1 MRTVKTAALLTVSLS
16 IFGGLT
22 ALSPDPA
29 LATTECTAGF
39 VNTTSN
45 GNIRIV
51 RFTAP
56 NSGNG
61 SCTWDV
67 PENVFV
73 VDYLV
78 VAGGGGGGSGGGGGG
93 GVVTS
98 WDSNANPQT
107 VEPGATISVTVG
119 AGGTGGAGGS
129 GRYSGAAGTAHQT
142 LATNGA
148 DSVFGSVT
156 AVGGGRGGSDSI
168 GATGGSSGGD
178 SYDRSTTGGAV
189 AAASTVVGAASFGN
203 DGGGSPAGGYSSG
216 GGGGG
221 AGASG
226 GNARIPGGSCF
237 VNPGSSN
244 SSTGQY
250 GENCASQY
258 LAGGNGGSGKSL
270 DISGSSVEYGCGGG
284 GGVNANS
291 NKRITNGGGSAG
303 CSGAGAGSSYGNYF
317 TNYTPDATNTTPYMA
332 GSGSAGTGGGGGGT
346 DPEDTRGGAGG
357 SGVVVIRYTITD
369 SRCPNDGTN
378 SATTPLACPT
388 DATVQANGASTNVS
402 VLGSPISFSSGG
414 TLSVRSRP
422 TANPTS
428 GNMSA
433 TVNGSNIV
441 ISVPSGSSLIGG
453 TYPVV
458 YRISQQGGVTSDSYI
473 LVRVEDPTQLTPGT
487 IPLDPRETGITFPR
501 IELGA
506 APNVLVCMT
515 LQDNNTDGLSLA
527 ATATTGVTIANPSTR
542 RITFSGTNASVESA
556 LNAVTITGSGT
567 GILVPTNTTRVL
579 DVNVTNTNNGGNGS
593 CSVGTEST
601 ITLNKLSLTAGQ
613 RLRINLD

>member
-29 LATTECTAGF
+29 LATTQCTAGN
-39 VNTTSN
+39 VSTTEN
-45 GNIRIV
+45 GNVRIV
-51 RFTAP
+51 TFSAP

-61 SCTWDV
+61 TCTWEV
-67 PENVFV
+67 PANVFV

-93 GVVTS
+93 GVVTT
-98 WDSNANPQT
+98 WDQASANPMT
-107 VEPGATISVTVG
+107 VEPGTDIDVTVG
-119 AGGTGGAGGS
+119 AGGDGGAGGS
-129 GRYSGAAGTAHQT
+129 DRYSAGAPNTALHRDAPQSG
-142 LATNGA
+142 N
-148 DSVFGSVT
+148 DSVFGSVV
-156 AVGGGRGGSDSI
+156 ANGGGAGGHFRLDDQANFPGNGI
-168 GATGGSSGGD
+168 AGGSSGGSSFD
-178 SYDRSTTGGAV
+178 NTNNNAV
-189 AAASTVVGAASFGN
+189 DPNTSTVVGAVSFGN
-203 DGGGSPAGGYSSG
+203 AGGANPGSG
-216 GGGGG
+216 GYRAGAGGGG
-221 AGASG
+221 AGA
-226 GNARIPGGSCF
+226 AGGST
-237 VNPGSSN
+237 VRNTDGEGSEGG
-244 SSTGQY
+244 STNRRG
-250 GENCASQY
+250 GG
-258 LAGGNGGSGKSL
+258 AGGGG
-270 DISGSSVEYGCGGG
+270 ISIAITGTAQTFGCGGG
-284 GGVNANS
+284 GGVNS
-291 NKRITNGGGSAG
+291 NLSRAITGGGGAAGCASAGRGSRFALFRTNDTVPNNYADFGATNGSA
-303 CSGAGAGSSYGNYF
+303 NF
-317 TNYTPDATNTTPYMA
+317 
-332 GSGSAGTGGGGGGT
+332 GGGGGGT
-346 DPEDTRGGAGG
+346 DPEDFRGG
-357 SGVVVIRYTITD
+357 SGGSGIVIIRYTLVD
-369 SRCPNDGTN
+369 SRCPNNGTN
-378 SATTPLACPT
+378 TATTPLACPT
-388 DATVQANGASTNVS
+388 DITIQADGASTNVA

-433 TVNGSNIV
+433 TASGSNIV

-453 TYPVV
+453 RYPVV
-458 YRISQQGGVTSDSYI
+458 YRITQGASTSDSYI

-527 ATATTGVTIANPSTR
+527 ATATTGVTIGNPSTR